1 MTQCKTLN
9 AKLSNLQLNKLK
21 YGIKRGTEVTLMGN
35 SNDET
40 SFSHKL
46 LLTNIKVSRLCKTCK
61 WFTG

>member
-46 LLTNIKVSRLCKTCK
+46 LLTNIKVSRFRKTCK

>member
-21 YGIKRGTEVTLMGN
+21 YGIKRGTEVTLMGS

-46 LLTNIKVSRLCKTCK
+46 LLTNIKVSRLRKTCK

>member
-21 YGIKRGTEVTLMGN
+21 YGIKRGTEVTLMAN

-46 LLTNIKVSRLCKTCK
+46 LLTNIKVSRLRKTCK